1 MAIHPQKTKFMLITT
16 RQKRQNLRL
25 KLPPININN
34 QIIDEVNDHKVLG
47 VTVDNNLSWS
57 EHVSVLSKNISQ
69 KVYQLSKIKH
79 YLDLHSRKLFF
90 LAYIQSSIDYA
101 STIWGSASAN
111 TIKPLLSLHKRA
123 LKFVLN
129 KTTSLTNVDYKQ
141 SNILP
146 LDKRLVYNKGVMMH
160 KIMTGQAP
168 PSLIHTFS
176 TNENRNARKLNI
188 PLPRIDLYKS
198 SLAYSGSLL
207 WNLLPMSIKQQQN
220 DKTFKTHYF
229 KNLFQ

>member
-1 MAIHPQKTKFMLITT
+1 MLITT
-16 RQKRQNLRL
+16 RQKRQNLQL

-47 VTVDNNLSWS
+47 VTVDNNMSWS

-79 YLDLHSRKLFF
+79 YLDLHSRRKKIQ
-90 LAYIQSSIDYA
+90 AYIQSSIDYA

-160 KIMTGQAP
+160 RIMTGHAP

-176 TNENRNARKLNI
+176 TNENRNAISRY
-188 PLPRIDLYKS
+188 PE
-198 SLAYSGSLL
+198 
-207 WNLLPMSIKQQQN
+207 
-220 DKTFKTHYF
+220 
-229 KNLFQ
+229 